1 MYGSANWGYKATM
14 KRFVAIAVLFAL
26 ALAAT
31 SGASARTDSR
41 RGDRRG
47 EIISLEQALGSVRQR
62 FPGKLLDADLRSTK
76 GGREVYVIRMLQ
88 QNGRI
93 RVVVVDG
100 RSGEIIGVRGRDG
113 R

>member
-14 KRFVAIAVLFAL
+14 KLFVAIAVLFAL

-31 SGASARTDSR
+31 SGASARTDS
-41 RGDRRG
+41 RRG

-88 QNGRI
+88 RSGRI

-100 RSGEIIGVRGRDG
+100 RSGEIIGIRGRDG